1 MRPLPTTDDPIP
13 GSAVRPNCDPDSM
26 KEAPGGL
33 VVMVAPRLQSEVAS
47 LQVKCYFFLA
57 CGAEGGSL
65 SLTETPDPGLSGN
78 TGLGG
83 KSGSSAK

>member
-1 MRPLPTTDDPIP
+1 MRPLVTTDDPIP
-13 GSAVRPNCDPDSM
+13 DSAVCPKRDPDSV

-33 VVMVAPRLQSEVAS
+33 VVMVAPRLRSEVAS
-47 LQVKCYFFLA
+47 LQVKCYFFLTG
-57 CGAEGGSL
+57 GAEGNGL
-65 SLTETPDPGLSGN
+65 SLTETPDPGLLGN